1 MVLFFTI
8 VTFRRTKRLDEIT
21 LSNNIF
27 SELRNL
33 DLELAKIPL
42 GSQYNDTR
50 SQWYSRIFNS
60 VNWLSFMINEK
71 VINDE
76 KMIEHMK
83 PVIIRY
89 YEDMFLKKMRQQM
102 KQTPNFI
109 RNLKNFIKQLKSTF

>member
-1 MVLFFTI
+1 M
-8 VTFRRTKRLDEIT
+8 TFRRTKRLDEIT

-42 GSQYNDTR
+42 GPQYNDTR